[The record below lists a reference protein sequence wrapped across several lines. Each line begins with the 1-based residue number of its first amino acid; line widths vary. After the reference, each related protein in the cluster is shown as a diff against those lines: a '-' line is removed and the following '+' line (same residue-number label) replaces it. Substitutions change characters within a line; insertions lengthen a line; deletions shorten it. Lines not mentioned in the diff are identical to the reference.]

1 MSSSPSTPVSRRAL
15 PRWLKVTILTFLVM
29 ANLVALGLFWA
40 LNTGQNL
47 LSGADTDEEVVDA
60 LTRPTGDALTF
71 LVVGSDSREGLEN
84 LENFGDFAGARGDV
98 IMLVRVDPVN
108 SEARML
114 SIPRDLWVDI
124 PGQGKGK
131 INSAYSYGGPSL
143 MVRTIQ
149 ENLGIEVNHY
159 VEIGFVGFQE
169 MVDELGGIH
178 VSFPYAAR
186 DGSSGLDVEAGTEVL
201 DGEMALAYARS
212 RKYQEYQNGSWVSV
226 DANDIGR
233 TQRQQEIVRA
243 ILSELKTPAS
253 VADAGDLTSAL
264 ASHMTIDAT
273 LASSS
278 IAGLAWDFR
287 SLLLGGIE
295 GSTLPV
301 DGATIGGASVV
312 VAREPDATQMIAAFV
327 AGSAT
332 AVQQPLRVQVLN
344 GNGVSG
350 AASRMSETLQASGFT
365 IESIGNAETRDY
377 ELTTIVVPVGSTNGR
392 VIVSELGFGVVEF
405 GDVDNGYDAVVI
417 VGADAS

>member
-1 MSSSPSTPVSRRAL
+1 M
-15 PRWLKVTILTFLVM
+15 TFLVM

-60 LTRPTGDALTF
+60 LTPPTGDALTF
-71 LVVGSDSREGLEN
+71 LVVGSDSREGLED
-84 LENFGDFAGARGDV
+84 LANFGDFAGARGDV
-98 IMLVRVDPVN
+98 VMLVRVDPVN
-108 SEARML
+108 GEARML

-131 INSAYSYGGPSL
+131 INSAYAYGGPSL

-212 RKYQEYQNGSWVSV
+212 RKYQEYRNGSWVSV

-233 TQRQQEIVRA
+233 TQRQQEVVRA

-253 VADAGDLTSAL
+253 LASAGDLTSAL

-287 SLLLGGIE
+287 SLLMGGIE

-301 DGATIGGASVV
+301 DGATVGGASVV

-327 AGSAT
+327 TGSAT

-350 AASRMSETLQASGFT
+350 AAGKMSETLQASGFT

-377 ELTTIVVPVGSTNGR
+377 ELTTIIVPVGSANGR

>member
-1 MSSSPSTPVSRRAL
+1 M
-15 PRWLKVTILTFLVM
+15 LVV
-29 ANLVALGLFWA
+29 ANLTALGLLWA

-47 LSGADTDEEVVDA
+47 LSGAETDEEVVDA
-60 LTRPTGDALTF
+60 LTQPTGDALTF
-71 LVVGSDSREGLEN
+71 LVVGSDSREGLDN
-84 LENFGDFAGARGDV
+84 LDHFGDFAGSRGDV
-98 IMLVRVDPVN
+98 VILVRVDPAN
-108 SEARML
+108 GAARML

-124 PGQGKGK
+124 PGQGEGK
-131 INSAYSYGGPSL
+131 INAAYSYGGPSL

-149 ENLGIEVNHY
+149 ENLGIPVNHY

-178 VSFPYAAR
+178 IPFPNAAR
-186 DGSSGLDVEAGTEVL
+186 DSSSGLDVEAGTEVL
-201 DGEMALAYARS
+201 DGETALAYARS

-233 TQRQQEIVRA
+233 TQRQQEVVRA

-253 VADAGDLTSAL
+253 VADAGALTSGL
-264 ASHMTIDAT
+264 ATHMTIDAT

-287 SLLLGGIE
+287 SLLSGGID
-295 GSTLPV
+295 GTTLPV

-312 VAREPDATQMIAAFV
+312 VAKEPDATQMIAEFLGGSTSV
-327 AGSAT
+327 A
-332 AVQQPLRVQVLN
+332 QQPLRVQVLN

-350 AASRMSETLQASGFT
+350 AAGKMSETLVSSGFT
-365 IESIGNAETRDY
+365 VESVGNAETRDY
-377 ELTTIVVPVGSTNGR
+377 QTTTIVVPTGSPNGGIIATR
-392 VIVSELGFGVVEF
+392 LGFGVVEF

-417 VGADAS
+417 VGADAP